1 MASNTG
7 SYRYIDGQWRKV
19 SDKPPRLVDAYV
31 PEGGY
36 VDEHLGRFVEGPNG
50 YGGRWEPAQITSREQ
65 KASLMRE
72 KGIVEDGGFTKPTK
86 RLYFDQG
93 K

>member
-1 MASNTG
+1 MSKTG

-36 VDEHLGRFVEGPNG
+36 IDETLGKQVGEQ
-50 YGGRWEPAQITSREQ
+50 WQPAEIRSREQ
-65 KASLMRE
+65 KAAILRE
-72 KGIVEDGGFTKPTK
+72 KGLIEDGGWTKPKK
-86 RLYFDQG
+86 RLYVDMG
-93 K
+93 ASDA